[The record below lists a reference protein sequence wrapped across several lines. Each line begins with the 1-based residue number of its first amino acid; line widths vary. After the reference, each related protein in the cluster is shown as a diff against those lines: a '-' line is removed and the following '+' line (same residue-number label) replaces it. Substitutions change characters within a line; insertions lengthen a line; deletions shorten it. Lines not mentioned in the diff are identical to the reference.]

1 MRLNDPHEE
10 AEKKIA
16 GLALKQDVCTEEMDT
31 KERLTDRWETNY
43 NKKQF
48 NTLL

>member
-1 MRLNDPHEE
+1 M
-10 AEKKIA
+10 KKLQNKID
-16 GLALKQDVCTEEMDT
+16 GLALKQDVCTENMGT